1 MCRILV
7 ASGDEKRTS
16 RLKRAFSTHPDA
28 ALLQVETCALPEV
41 LQRLGDADT
50 DAVDVLFIDVA
61 TPPDPYAGV
70 RIVAAFEADHANVP
84 DDALP
89 QVVYL
94 SSREAYTSMIHQT
107 RHCYLLLDPL
117 SPDKI
122 RDALRKALA
131 SKIRP
136 SVPLALKSAGTVHV
150 LFPKDIVIV
159 KSVGRKVLVFCVGG
173 QQHEAYAALSD
184 IEDRLPETFVRCHKS
199 YLVNMELASSMGNGR
214 AYHARWADG
223 PCEPAS
229 PQGGS
234 GSHAELRSCQLRR
247 A

>member
-1 MCRILV
+1 MLPCSRWKLAPLPKCCNGLAMRILV
-7 ASGDEKRTS
+7 RWMSCSSTS
-16 RLKRAFSTHPDA
+16 
-28 ALLQVETCALPEV
+28 QLPPP
-41 LQRLGDADT
+41 
-50 DAVDVLFIDVA
+50 
-61 TPPDPYAGV
+61 PPDPYAGIK
-70 RIVAAFEADHANVP
+70 IVATFEADHANVP

-94 SSREAYTSMIHQT
+94 SSRETYTSMIYQT

-117 SPDKI
+117 SPDEI

-131 SKIRP
+131 SKITRP

-199 YLVNMELASSMGNGR
+199 YLVNMELASSMGNGVLTMRDGQTAPVSQRRLKAVREAMLNCGR
-214 AYHARWADG
+214 A
-223 PCEPAS
+223 S
-229 PQGGS
+229 
-234 GSHAELRSCQLRR
+234 
-247 A
+247 